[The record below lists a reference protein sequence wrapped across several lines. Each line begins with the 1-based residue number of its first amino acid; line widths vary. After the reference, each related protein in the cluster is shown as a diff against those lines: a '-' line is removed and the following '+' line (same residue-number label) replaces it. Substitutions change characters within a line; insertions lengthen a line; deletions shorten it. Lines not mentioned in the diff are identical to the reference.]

1 MELDEALDFMRQNL
15 GPDWAEALIHAR
27 AFVGSRAANEEVD
40 AAEQRAV
47 DLVSDVG
54 DDWSL
59 DTREAA
65 ADAWRTL
72 WRERQVETCD
82 KA

>member
-1 MELDEALDFMRQNL
+1 MELDEALDFMCQHL

-27 AFVGSRAANEEVD
+27 AFVGSRATNDEAD

-47 DLVSDVG
+47 ELVSNIG

-59 DTREAA
+59 ETREAA
-65 ADAWRTL
+65 AEAWRTL
-72 WRERQVETCD
+72 WHERRVEND
-82 KA
+82 EG